1 MLYMWK
7 FQDVLESNIMING
20 IAIKKSTANK
30 SGCNSSSES
39 ERHIPANTM
48 KVRNMLKRCNDKCMK
63 CAV

>member
-1 MLYMWK
+1 M
-7 FQDVLESNIMING
+7 LESNIMING
-20 IAIKKSTANK
+20 IAIKKYTANK